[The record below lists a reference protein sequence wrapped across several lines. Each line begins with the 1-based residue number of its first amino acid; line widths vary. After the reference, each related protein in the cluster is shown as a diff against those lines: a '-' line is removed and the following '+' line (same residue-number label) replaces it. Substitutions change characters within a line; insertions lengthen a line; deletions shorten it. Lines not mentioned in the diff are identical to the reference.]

1 MKENG
6 SQPTFF
12 EALTAI
18 ALKKFADEKVDIAII
33 EAGIGGRTD
42 ATNVFVPDS
51 LCAAVVTP
59 IAKEH
64 LEHLGELLNTIQG
77 HSSHLR
83 GSIYWLDDKDKL

>member
-1 MKENG
+1 MKEEG
-6 SQPTFF
+6 DPPTFF

-18 ALKKFADEKVDIAII
+18 AFKKFADEKVDIAVI

-42 ATNVFVPDS
+42 ATNIFEPDS

-64 LEHLGELLNTIQG
+64 LEQLGKP
-77 HSSHLR
+77 SSIFGAHFSCSSA
-83 GSIYWLDDKDKL
+83 SICW